1 MLAFFIRIFIILA
14 VIVGSHFAARGIRLL
29 SQKFIRSRVVSQTKV
44 KTLTSFIT
52 SSTMFVLYF
61 LVFGFV
67 LRELGVSLTS
77 YFASA
82 TVIGLAVSFG
92 LQGVVQDVI
101 MGLTVVIS
109 DLLDVGDMVEIGGQ
123 VGIVE
128 DIGIRFTV
136 LVNFTGAKVFIP
148 NRTLMNVIN
157 YPWGY
162 VRAFLDVRLPSEPEL
177 ATQAEAQVKK
187 LAKAAHDQFPG
198 IILVRPGFYEC
209 EYTTGD
215 YKYFRVKFRIWP
227 GQGAVIEGFVKQ
239 HIVQALRQLDPTY
252 ADWMVVVYYR
262 AEPKHKAPDRLLPR
276 PSALQKEEK

>member
-1 MLAFFIRIFIILA
+1 
-14 VIVGSHFAARGIRLL
+14 
-29 SQKFIRSRVVSQTKV
+29 
-44 KTLTSFIT
+44 
-52 SSTMFVLYF
+52 
-61 LVFGFV
+61 
-67 LRELGVSLTS
+67 
-77 YFASA
+77 
-82 TVIGLAVSFG
+82 
-92 LQGVVQDVI
+92 
-101 MGLTVVIS
+101 
-109 DLLDVGDMVEIGGQ
+109 
-123 VGIVE
+123 
-128 DIGIRFTV
+128 
-136 LVNFTGAKVFIP
+136 
-148 NRTLMNVIN
+148 VIN